1 MKSASVV
8 EKAIE
13 EVDREGEDCV
23 TEKRMRELPIADVV
37 LQPVVTAGVTLIW
50 GKEGGNCYDGT

>member
-8 EKAIE
+8 EQAVE

-23 TEKRMRELPIADVV
+23 TEKRMRELPITDVV
-37 LQPVVTAGVTLIW
+37 LQPVVTADVTLVW
-50 GKEGGNCYDGT
+50 GEGGYC